1 MALAR
6 PLLSVRLRSRQA
18 VRQDVMGVLARLMEV
33 QVMSDTYKTIVKGS
47 YEDLDREV
55 NLYLEDGYVLAQP
68 MFVVN
73 GEQVVQV
80 MVKHGDSMIMNR
92 YM

>member
-1 MALAR
+1 
-6 PLLSVRLRSRQA
+6 
-18 VRQDVMGVLARLMEV
+18 
-33 QVMSDTYKTIVKGS
+33 MSDRYKTIVTAS

-55 NLYLEDGYVLAQP
+55 NLYLQDGYILAQP

-80 MVKHGDSMIMNR
+80 MVKHDDSVTPCWQL
-92 YM
+92 

>member
-1 MALAR
+1 
-6 PLLSVRLRSRQA
+6 
-18 VRQDVMGVLARLMEV
+18 
-33 QVMSDTYKTIVKGS
+33 MSDTYKTIVKAT

-80 MVKHGDSMIMNR
+80 MLKHGDSMIMNR